1 MDLISDGAE
10 NTGQGIDKTE
20 FGVSVAL
27 GEFGR
32 IALANTNQRDAM
44 VMNMTERVPTV
55 PGTPGTPT
63 MLPGDP
69 TFTTPTTPYRPAAD
83 ERNFI
88 TIGTGAA
95 ATERPVTRIT
105 VMVAPD
111 NTNYVSGAAGSR
123 TLVTI
128 TDTLVQDSGTGIMRN
143 ADGTF
148 HVGDAN
154 AIATCSADGAT
165 EACLSF
171 TAFVHTTMPRAA
183 GAGPGNGAHATT
195 GQPVDTYYAPDADG
209 AATPRIRTVA
219 AVEERVGVP
228 GTGGSVSETEG
239 TAGTAGTAGVAEV
252 APMAVTET
260 VGGFKRTHVAV
271 EFNVGGMTTYLGHSV
286 DRANM
291 DMMLDTDNTSDTYN
305 TVQPVAGT
313 GIRTR
318 TTHYGVSGGLGDTG
332 INFLVA
338 ARSVRPD
345 GGANTSPW
353 LFNVSKN
360 LGGGATV
367 LLEHLNTDN
376 AQNTKQTQI
385 ALHVSF

>member
-1 MDLISDGAE
+1 MDLISDATM

-32 IALANTNQRDAM
+32 IALAHTNQRDAM
-44 VMNMTERVPTV
+44 VTNMTERVPAVPTV
-55 PGTPGTPT
+55 PAV
-63 MLPGDP
+63 LPGDP
-69 TFTTPTTPYRPAAD
+69 TFTTPTTPYRPASP
-83 ERNFI
+83 ERYFI
-88 TIGTGAA
+88 TTGTGAA
-95 ATERPVTRIT
+95 ATEREVMRIT
-105 VMVAPD
+105 VMVAPT
-111 NTNYVSGAAGSR
+111 NTDYVEGAAGSR
-123 TLVTI
+123 TIMTTAL
-128 TDTLVQDSGTGIMRN
+128 TDTALGDSGTGIVRN

-148 HVGDAN
+148 HVGQASD
-154 AIATCSADGAT
+154 ITTCSADDAT

-171 TAFVHTTMPRAA
+171 EAYVHTTMPRAA
-183 GAGPGNGAHATT
+183 GAGPGNGAHAATAE
-195 GQPVDTYYAPDADG
+195 PVDTYYAPDADG
-209 AATPRIRTVA
+209 AATPRIRTVD
-219 AVEERVGVP
+219 AVTERDEDLGME
-228 GTGGSVSETEG
+228 GSVSETEG
-239 TAGTAGTAGVAEV
+239 MAGTAGRAEV
-252 APMAVTET
+252 APMPVIET
-260 VGGFKRTHVAV
+260 VGGFKRTHVAA

-286 DRANM
+286 DRDNM

-305 TVQPVAGT
+305 TVRAVAGT